1 MVGSCTGQGKRK
13 NRSTRRGGSN
23 SGSDF
28 FTEKFSPSTANP
40 DFTDPSNGEH
50 SDPAA
55 SFNQASYGLEG
66 SQPSDVCSP
75 NRTDSSASDE
85 YQQLKVLSMGRQKA
99 VIKARREA
107 KRVLRRDSRSHKQRE
122 EESVTSLVQMSG
134 VEAIGMARDCR
145 DTTPIAA
152 RNDAQAQYLNA
163 IESKSLIFATGEAG
177 CGKTWISAA
186 KAAEALIH
194 KDVDKIIVTR
204 PVLQADE
211 DLGFLPGDIS
221 EKFAPYFRPVYD
233 VLVKR
238 LGASFMQYCL
248 RPEIGKVEIAPFA
261 YMRGRTFEN
270 AVVILDE
277 AQNVTAAQMKMF
289 LTRLGENVTVI
300 VNGDIT
306 QCDLPTGVK
315 SGLSDAL
322 ARFEEDEM
330 VGIVRFDKDDCVRSA
345 LCQRTLQVYS
355 RS

>member
-1 MVGSCTGQGKRK
+1 
-13 NRSTRRGGSN
+13 
-23 SGSDF
+23 
-28 FTEKFSPSTANP
+28 
-40 DFTDPSNGEH
+40 
-50 SDPAA
+50 
-55 SFNQASYGLEG
+55 
-66 SQPSDVCSP
+66 
-75 NRTDSSASDE
+75 
-85 YQQLKVLSMGRQKA
+85 MGRQKA

-107 KRVLRRDSRSHKQRE
+107 RRVLRSDSRSHRQRE
-122 EESVTSLVQMSG
+122 EESVTTLVHMGGLDS
-134 VEAIGMARDCR
+134 IGMARDNR
-145 DTTPIAA
+145 DHSPIEA
-152 RNDAQAQYLNA
+152 RNDAQAHYLNA
-163 IESKSLIFATGEAG
+163 IETKKLIFATGEAG

-194 KDVDKIIVTR
+194 KDVERIIVTR

-277 AQNVTAAQMKMF
+277 AQNVTASQMKMF

-306 QCDLPTGVK
+306 QCDLPAHVP
-315 SGLSDAL
+315 SGLADAL

-330 VGIVRFDKDDCVRSA
+330 VSIVRFGKGDCVRSA
-345 LCQRTLQVYS
+345 LCQRTLLAYG
-355 RS
+355 

>member
-1 MVGSCTGQGKRK
+1 MVGSSTGHGKRN
-13 NRSTRRGGSN
+13 NRSTRRGGPH
-23 SGSDF
+23 SGSDL

-40 DFTDPSNGEH
+40 DFSDLTNGEH
-50 SDPAA
+50 SDSAG

-75 NRTDSSASDE
+75 NRTDSGASDE

-163 IESKSLIFATGEAG
+163 IENKSLIFATGEAG

-289 LTRLGENVTVI
+289 LTRLGGNVTVI

-306 QCDLPTGVK
+306 QCDLPAGVP

-330 VGIVRFDKDDCVRSA
+330 VGIVRFNKDDCVRSA

-355 RS
+355 R

>member
-1 MVGSCTGQGKRK
+1 MPKRCITQQPQIITRRPPPGRIFTGKFSFTAEFHFFTLSHLTGICGNTVRCRPGPKIGNLRLTRK
-13 NRSTRRGGSN
+13 PNYICLSTSTRA
-23 SGSDF
+23 SGL
-28 FTEKFSPSTANP
+28 AYYVNP
-40 DFTDPSNGEH
+40 
-50 SDPAA
+50 
-55 SFNQASYGLEG
+55 LI
-66 SQPSDVCSP
+66 
-75 NRTDSSASDE
+75 
-85 YQQLKVLSMGRQKA
+85 KVLSMGRQKA

-107 KRVLRRDSRSHKQRE
+107 RRLLRRDSRSHKQRE
-122 EESVTSLVQMSG
+122 EESVTSLVHMSG

-145 DTTPIAA
+145 DNSPVEA
-152 RNDAQAQYLNA
+152 RNRAQERYLQA
-163 IESKSLIFATGEAG
+163 IERKRLIFATGEAG
-177 CGKTWISAA
+177 CGKMFISAA

-194 KDVDKIIVTR
+194 KDVERIIVTR

-211 DLGFLPGDIS
+211 DLGFLPGDIT

-233 VLVKR
+233 VLVRR

-306 QCDLPTGVK
+306 QCDLPNGIP

-322 ARFEEDEM
+322 ARFEDDEM
-330 VGIVRFDKDDCVRSA
+330 VGVVRFTKEDCVRSA
-345 LCQRTLQVYS
+345 LCQRALLAYS
-355 RS
+355 

>member
-1 MVGSCTGQGKRK
+1 MVASSYGQRS
-13 NRSTRRGGSN
+13 NRNRTIRHGGAP
-23 SGSDF
+23 SGSAIF
-28 FTEKFSPSTANP
+28 APQYSHHTAKTLL
-40 DFTDPSNGEH
+40 TDMA
-50 SDPAA
+50 DAA
-55 SFNQASYGLEG
+55 SGGIVMSYQPAVTGLQG
-66 SQPSDVCSP
+66 SQTSNVRAHKRVAQGDAYDV
-75 NRTDSSASDE
+75 N
-85 YQQLKVLSMGRQKA
+85 QLIKVPSMGRQKA

-134 VEAIGMARDCR
+134 VESIGMARDSR
-145 DTTPIAA
+145 DSSPIVA
-152 RNDAQAQYLNA
+152 RTDAQAHYLKA
-163 IESKSLIFATGEAG
+163 IETKQLIFATGEAG
-177 CGKTWISAA
+177 CGKTWIAAA

-194 KDVDKIIVTR
+194 KDVDRIIVTR

-233 VLVKR
+233 VLVRR

-300 VNGDIT
+300 VTGDIT
-306 QCDLPTGVK
+306 QCDLPSGVK
-315 SGLSDAL
+315 SGLSDAM
-322 ARFEEDEM
+322 ARFEEDDLISVVTFSKE
-330 VGIVRFDKDDCVRSA
+330 DCVRSA
-345 LCQRTLQVYS
+345 LCQRTLSAYS
-355 RS
+355 

>member
-1 MVGSCTGQGKRK
+1 MPDCCNGKCKTSYR
-13 NRSTRRGGSN
+13 THQHGGHT
-23 SGSDF
+23 SGRDSH
-28 FTEKFSPSTANP
+28 TPNISPVTTDHPNP
-40 DFTDPSNGEH
+40 DRVSGARSRDPLSIRQASNGL
-50 SDPAA
+50 
-55 SFNQASYGLEG
+55 QG
-66 SQPSDVCSP
+66 SQTSIVRAHNRVDIDACDV
-75 NRTDSSASDE
+75 N
-85 YQQLKVLSMGRQKA
+85 QQRKVLSMGRQKA

-122 EESVTSLVQMSG
+122 DESVTSLVQMGG
-134 VEAIGMARDCR
+134 VEAIGMARDSR
-145 DTTPIAA
+145 DATPITA
-152 RNDAQAQYLNA
+152 RNEAQAHYLNA
-163 IESKSLIFATGEAG
+163 IESKQLIFATGEAG

-194 KDVDKIIVTR
+194 KDVDRIIVTR

-211 DLGFLPGDIS
+211 DLGFLPGDVS

-300 VNGDIT
+300 VNGDVT
-306 QCDLPTGVK
+306 QCDLPAHVR

-322 ARFEEDEM
+322 ARFEEDDM
-330 VGIVRFDKDDCVRSA
+330 VGIVRFNKDDCVRSA
-345 LCQRTLQVYS
+345 LCQRTLNAYN
-355 RS
+355 